1 MESAARISAHE
12 RFLSRLSVCAYVTE
26 TQNSWIPV
34 YLVTKIYLTRNLAY
48 IGQPDCVE
56 NNALHW
62 MRYKLKNRVKCIINR
77 QLSYMSKEKSWYN
90 VKNRNQGY
98 QMGFIKFP

>member
-34 YLVTKIYLTRNLAY
+34 YLVTKIYLTHNLAY
-48 IGQPDCVE
+48 LYFQTGQPDCVE
-56 NNALHW
+56 NNALRKGYESNLHW

-77 QLSYMSKEKSWYN
+77 QLSYMSKEKSWYC
-90 VKNRNQGY
+90 KE
-98 QMGFIKFP
+98 